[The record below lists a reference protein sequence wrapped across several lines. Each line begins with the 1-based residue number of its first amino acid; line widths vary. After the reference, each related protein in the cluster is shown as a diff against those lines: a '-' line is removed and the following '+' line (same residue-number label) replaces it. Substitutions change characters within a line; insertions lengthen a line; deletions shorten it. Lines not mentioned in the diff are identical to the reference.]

1 MLKITTSAK
10 YLDVGYHQ
18 QQKKIVVF
26 TVLEPRKIVVDQ
38 IWGCYSDYCIFF
50 PLSSKVNSTVQRI
63 ATDKG
68 ELLQQ
73 HAEEVDQYE
82 RKLRALTDEVSLVAL
97 KTFTS
102 LFIYP

>member
-1 MLKITTSAK
+1 M
-10 YLDVGYHQ
+10 
-18 QQKKIVVF
+18 VF
-26 TVLEPRKIVVDQ
+26 TVLERRKIVVDQ

-82 RKLRALTDEVSLVAL
+82 RKLRALTDEVSSVAL

>member
-1 MLKITTSAK
+1 M
-10 YLDVGYHQ
+10 
-18 QQKKIVVF
+18 VF
-26 TVLEPRKIVVDQ
+26 TVLEPRKIVVGQ

-102 LFIYP
+102 LFIYS

>member
-1 MLKITTSAK
+1 MW
-10 YLDVGYHQ
+10 YLLYWNQEKLLWTRYGDVILTNVY
-18 QQKKIVVF
+18 
-26 TVLEPRKIVVDQ
+26 
-38 IWGCYSDYCIFF
+38 FF

-82 RKLRALTDEVSLVAL
+82 RKLRALTDEVSSVAL

>member
-1 MLKITTSAK
+1 MGMLFWLLYI
-10 YLDVGYHQ
+10 
-18 QQKKIVVF
+18 
-26 TVLEPRKIVVDQ
+26 
-38 IWGCYSDYCIFF
+38 F

-82 RKLRALTDEVSLVAL
+82 RKLIALTDEVSSVAL